1 MVRSAD
7 PEAAPLDAALLTVRG
22 VDGRPIG
29 VAFLATT
36 HTALTC
42 AHVLPPEADEAVV
55 VPAITTEDE
64 PEPVRCTVERRDE
77 DIAVLRFAAPPPGTA
92 PVPLAYPG
100 EGNRTVRAFG
110 HPAGRPDGVRHAGV
124 LRGLQSGGRVQ
135 IDKAPDSAYE
145 ITGGFSGSPVWDTEL
160 RAAVGMVVTYDTAAP
175 AAFMIPLQLLCAE
188 VAEIRDLFE
197 KPSPFPG
204 LAAFGEED
212 AGRFFGRAEESE
224 KIATLVRQYRVVTV
238 TGPSGCGKSS
248 VVRAGVV
255 PLLRADHEVVVIDA
269 RSAESVIEDLA
280 QALDTSAEQLTPEAL
295 ARHAAASEGGLVVVI
310 DQLEQLTSGPGPL
323 VPLLLSDD
331 RPEKLRVLITA
342 RLDAVGKAVPWTK
355 ELYLLPAMSA
365 EQLDVAITAPFA
377 ALGGRYADGLVGRI
391 RTDMGEGSETLPLLA
406 FTLKRLW
413 EQKDGAWI
421 GHRTY
426 EEVHG
431 VRGALVL
438 QVEEARTA
446 CRAKGADVEKAL
458 EPLLLALVR
467 MPPDATRPVRA
478 SVDRAE
484 LDPHQ
489 RAAAD
494 VLIGARLVVGR
505 ERLELAHEAVIDA
518 WPGLGQ
524 RIQEDRD
531 FLVRRDE
538 LRADRERWE
547 AAGRPAD
554 LLPGVT
560 ALDRA
565 ARWERDRPAGLSP
578 QDRDFLARGRRRRRR
593 QALRRRWG
601 LISIALALTLASAL
615 GTLLVN
621 EARTG
626 AIRAAESA
634 SRTMAVASADLRE
647 TDPVLSLMLAV
658 GAYRS
663 APTELARD
671 ALLQGYLGYG
681 TTEWLVSGGTGADT
695 QLAASRD
702 GRVIVTVTGGGRAT
716 LFVRDADG
724 DSRQQPLPW
733 GTAYALYPF
742 VAPDGGRAG
751 YLGTDGTLVWFDVVA
766 AQDGPEPLGTERRL
780 PGGPAGVTD
789 GLGYD
794 HPSQPLTVSA
804 EGSRVAVAVA
814 GELVV
819 WDLDAEAVL
828 LRQSLDQE
836 IADVA
841 DLWFGPED
849 GTLYL
854 ASYEYR
860 EGTGNL
866 WNLDALDTTD
876 GSHRSLAEG
885 VRRAGMSGDGSTA
898 LVCRDSGDVTQPAEY
913 QLLDVATGRTRAG
926 FSLELCSEIAVDESG
941 RRFVVG
947 TGSWS
952 RSLEVADDGTV
963 GLLPTPFGNPITKAS
978 GATLHRELL
987 GSGEELSVLVRAP
1000 AGAALLALPGRDEA
1014 AVLESMMLSP
1024 DGATV
1029 VGVNPDGSQVHAATV
1044 ESDLE
1049 DGQWAERPGATRIPE
1064 SHEITFSPDSTL
1076 VADRVTDDRIEIR
1089 DVDTLEITGAAAVA
1103 EPDAGV
1109 AYWFLDDRTLL
1120 VRSGTGVEL
1129 WEARAER
1136 LRIRVDLADL
1146 GITGRED
1153 WHFGVYRHVEPGHVA
1168 VVDGGS
1174 VIRVV
1179 HLYEG
1184 REVPEL
1190 NVDTGG
1196 DVLAVRFDTEGRY
1209 LLLARPGDAVWELW
1223 RLDPPRRELGPLPTL
1238 CRTCTG
1244 YETRSFGFPGDGRVL
1259 IGMGDTL
1266 RVYEP
1271 GSPYAV
1277 ERYFLGGPG
1286 QFLGISRD
1294 GTTVLFSP
1302 GEGYEESPVLVMRLD
1317 QPEEWA
1323 DRLCEVLGH
1332 RRITD
1337 PERAVTTA
1345 DLLPEPVC
1353 EPS

>member
-280 QALDTSAEQLTPEAL
+280 QALGTTAEQLTPEAVDRR
-295 ARHAAASEGGLVVVI
+295 AEESAGGLVVVI

-342 RLDAVGKAVPWTK
+342 RLDAVEKAVPWTK

-391 RTDMGEGSETLPLLA
+391 RADMGEGSETLPLLA

-438 QVEEARTA
+438 QVEEAQA
-446 CRAKGADVEKAL
+446 ECRAKGADVEKAL

-494 VLIGARLVVGR
+494 VLIGARLVVGH

-531 FLVRRDE
+531 FLVQRDE

-671 ALLQGYLGYG
+671 ALFQGYLGYG
-681 TTEWLVSGGTGADT
+681 TTEWLVSGGTGADK

-702 GRVIVTVTGGGRAT
+702 GRVIVTVTNGGRAT

-733 GTAYALYPF
+733 GTAYGLYPF
-742 VAPDGGRAG
+742 VTPDGGRVG
-751 YLGTDGTLVWFDVVA
+751 YLGTDGTLVWFEVVA
-766 AQDGPEPLGTERRL
+766 VEDGPEPLGTERRL

-804 EGSRVAVAVA
+804 DGSRVAVADD

-819 WDLDAEAVL
+819 WDLDAEAVV

-841 DLWFGPED
+841 DLWFGPQD

-854 ASYEYR
+854 ASFQYR
-860 EGTGNL
+860 EDPGNV
-866 WNLDALDTTD
+866 WNLHALDTTD

-885 VRRAGMSGDGSTA
+885 VRQAAVSGDGSMA
-898 LVCRDSGDVTQPAEY
+898 LVCRSPDDLRNSAEY
-913 QLLDVATGRTRAG
+913 LLLDAATGRTRAG

-963 GLLPTPFGNPITKAS
+963 GLLPTPLGNPITQAS

-1000 AGAALLALPGRDEA
+1000 AGAALLALPGRDEE

-1029 VGVNPDGSQVHAATV
+1029 VGVTPDGSQVHAATV

-1049 DGQWAERPGATRIPE
+1049 DGQWAERPGATRVPE

-1120 VRSGTGVEL
+1120 VRSGTVVEL

-1179 HLYEG
+1179 HLYEA

-1190 NVDTGG
+1190 NLDTGG

-1223 RLDPPRRELGPLPTL
+1223 QLNPPRRELGPLPTL

-1345 DLLPEPVC
+1345 ELLPEPVC

>member
-160 RAAVGMVVTYDTAAP
+160 RAAVGMVATYDTAAP
-175 AAFMIPLQLLCAE
+175 AAFMIPLQRLCAE

-212 AGRFFGRAEESE
+212 AGRFFGRREESE
-224 KIATLVRQYRVVTV
+224 KIARLVRDNAVVTV

-269 RSAESVIEDLA
+269 RSAESVIEKLA

-342 RLDAVGKAVPWTK
+342 RLDAVEKAVPWTK

-391 RTDMGEGSETLPLLA
+391 RADMGEGSDGLPLLA

-438 QVEEARTA
+438 QVEEAQA
-446 CRAKGADVEKAL
+446 GCRAKGADVEKAL

-565 ARWERDRPAGLSP
+565 ARWERDRPADLSP

-671 ALLQGYLGYG
+671 ALFQGYLGYG
-681 TTEWLVSGGTGADT
+681 TTQWLVSGGTGADK

-702 GRVIVTVTGGGRAT
+702 GRVIVTVTNGGRAT
-716 LFVRDADG
+716 LFVRDAEG

-733 GTAYALYPF
+733 GTAYGLYPF
-742 VAPDGGRAG
+742 VTPDGGRVG
-751 YLGTDGTLVWFDVVA
+751 YLGTDGTLVWFEVVA

-804 EGSRVAVAVA
+804 DGSRVAVADD

-819 WDLDAEAVL
+819 WDLDAEAVV

-854 ASYEYR
+854 ASYQYR
-860 EGTGNL
+860 EGTRNL

-876 GSHRSLAEG
+876 GSHRALAEG
-885 VRRAGMSGDGSTA
+885 VRRAAVSGDGSTA
-898 LVCRDSGDVTQPAEY
+898 LVCRDPGDLRNSAEY
-913 QLLDVATGRTRAG
+913 LLLDVATGRTRAG

-1000 AGAALLALPGRDEA
+1000 AGAALLALPGRDEE

-1029 VGVNPDGSQVHAATV
+1029 VGVTPDGSQVHAATV

-1179 HLYEG
+1179 HLYEA

-1190 NVDTGG
+1190 NLDTGG

-1223 RLDPPRRELGPLPTL
+1223 QLNPPRRELGPLPTL

-1345 DLLPEPVC
+1345 ELLPEPVC

>member
-160 RAAVGMVVTYDTAAP
+160 RAAVGMVATYDTAAP
-175 AAFMIPLQLLCAE
+175 AAFMIPLQRLCAE

-212 AGRFFGRAEESE
+212 AGRFFGRREESE
-224 KIATLVRQYRVVTV
+224 KIARLVRDNAVVTV

-269 RSAESVIEDLA
+269 RSAESVIEKLA

-342 RLDAVGKAVPWTK
+342 RLDAVEKAVPWTK

-391 RTDMGEGSETLPLLA
+391 RADMGEGSDGLPLLA

-438 QVEEARTA
+438 QVEEAQA
-446 CRAKGADVEKAL
+446 GCRAKGADVEKAL

-565 ARWERDRPAGLSP
+565 ARWERDRPADLSP

-671 ALLQGYLGYG
+671 ALFQGYLGYG
-681 TTEWLVSGGTGADT
+681 TTQWLVSGGTGADK

-702 GRVIVTVTGGGRAT
+702 GRVIVTVTNGGRAT
-716 LFVRDADG
+716 LFVRDAEG

-733 GTAYALYPF
+733 GTAYGLYPF
-742 VAPDGGRAG
+742 VTPDGGRVG
-751 YLGTDGTLVWFDVVA
+751 YLGTDGTLVWFEVVA

-804 EGSRVAVAVA
+804 DGSRVAVADD

-819 WDLDAEAVL
+819 WDLDAEAVV

-854 ASYEYR
+854 ASYQYR
-860 EGTGNL
+860 
-866 WNLDALDTTD
+866 
-876 GSHRSLAEG
+876 
-885 VRRAGMSGDGSTA
+885 
-898 LVCRDSGDVTQPAEY
+898 
-913 QLLDVATGRTRAG
+913 
-926 FSLELCSEIAVDESG
+926 
-941 RRFVVG
+941 
-947 TGSWS
+947 
-952 RSLEVADDGTV
+952 
-963 GLLPTPFGNPITKAS
+963 
-978 GATLHRELL
+978 
-987 GSGEELSVLVRAP
+987 
-1000 AGAALLALPGRDEA
+1000 
-1014 AVLESMMLSP
+1014 
-1024 DGATV
+1024 
-1029 VGVNPDGSQVHAATV
+1029 
-1044 ESDLE
+1044 
-1049 DGQWAERPGATRIPE
+1049 
-1064 SHEITFSPDSTL
+1064 
-1076 VADRVTDDRIEIR
+1076 
-1089 DVDTLEITGAAAVA
+1089 
-1103 EPDAGV
+1103 
-1109 AYWFLDDRTLL
+1109 
-1120 VRSGTGVEL
+1120 
-1129 WEARAER
+1129 
-1136 LRIRVDLADL
+1136 
-1146 GITGRED
+1146 
-1153 WHFGVYRHVEPGHVA
+1153 
-1168 VVDGGS
+1168 
-1174 VIRVV
+1174 
-1179 HLYEG
+1179 
-1184 REVPEL
+1184 
-1190 NVDTGG
+1190 
-1196 DVLAVRFDTEGRY
+1196 
-1209 LLLARPGDAVWELW
+1209 
-1223 RLDPPRRELGPLPTL
+1223 
-1238 CRTCTG
+1238 
-1244 YETRSFGFPGDGRVL
+1244 
-1259 IGMGDTL
+1259 
-1266 RVYEP
+1266 
-1271 GSPYAV
+1271 
-1277 ERYFLGGPG
+1277 
-1286 QFLGISRD
+1286 
-1294 GTTVLFSP
+1294 
-1302 GEGYEESPVLVMRLD
+1302 
-1317 QPEEWA
+1317 
-1323 DRLCEVLGH
+1323 
-1332 RRITD
+1332 
-1337 PERAVTTA
+1337 
-1345 DLLPEPVC
+1345 
-1353 EPS
+1353 